1 MKNTE
6 DMSHGKDNA
15 KKNVMKSFLLFK
27 DKVLQNVLKKSPL
40 ISIQLLKRKL
50 MQFLNFKI
58 I

>member
-1 MKNTE
+1 
-6 DMSHGKDNA
+6 MSHGKDNA
-15 KKNVMKSFLLFK
+15 KKKNVMKSFLLFK